1 MQLRSIAAAV
11 CALALAGAAAAHDT
25 WFDPRADGLYLGT
38 GDHFPKQEFTLEAVA
53 LGRHACRGAD
63 GRDTPLRAL
72 LQTDTALKLA
82 APPPGARG
90 CWVQLL
96 PFEVQIPPAVVP
108 VYFEDIQADAAVRQ
122 AWAEQQARGVPWVER
137 YVKHA
142 RIHLQGMPP
151 VAPEMAL
158 DALIEPARS
167 IGGDFY
173 DTIRLDSDRVCFL
186 VGDVTGKGVPAA
198 LFMAL
203 SKALAKSVL
212 LRDGKDLATAM
223 TRLNDEI
230 ARDNG
235 EDMFVTML
243 VGLLN
248 TQTGAL
254 ELCNAG
260 HENPWLVTEQGDV
273 RHLRPEGGPPL
284 SVEP

>member
-151 VAPEMAL
+151 VAPEMDL
-158 DALIEPARS
+158 DALIEPGETGNAPFTMRVGEDISIRVWREGRPLAGMPVQFRS
-167 IGGDFY
+167 ELTPAGLWRRTDAEGRVR
-173 DTIRLDSDRVCFL
+173 IRLPLAGRWMLRGTDL
-186 VGDVTGKGVPAA
+186 HAA
-198 LFMAL
+198 D
-203 SKALAKSVL
+203 
-212 LRDGKDLATAM
+212 RDGNLWRSRFLTLTFDVAPRIAAAATPTAPAVS
-223 TRLNDEI
+223 R
-230 ARDNG
+230 
-235 EDMFVTML
+235 
-243 VGLLN
+243 
-248 TQTGAL
+248 
-254 ELCNAG
+254 
-260 HENPWLVTEQGDV
+260 
-273 RHLRPEGGPPL
+273 
-284 SVEP
+284 